1 MISRERQ
8 IEIEIEVKEMLKEY
22 ELATYPISISK
33 VAKALGIDLIPYS
46 SLAEKERNLAF
57 TASEDAFSICSPDL
71 TIATIVFNDTNGS
84 NFNRARFSEGHEI
97 GHIHLNHKENTPNRE
112 EEADYY
118 SGYLLAPH
126 PLIHTGS
133 TIASVAS
140 RFGISQQCASFACSQ
155 TKARHKEGGPWRPYE
170 KWLIDHATWEGGGL
184 LGRA

>member
-71 TIATIVFNDTNGS
+71 TIATIVFNDTNGPTLTVQG
-84 NFNRARFSEGHEI
+84 FLEGTKSDTSTSTTRKI
-97 GHIHLNHKENTPNRE
+97 
-112 EEADYY
+112 
-118 SGYLLAPH
+118 
-126 PLIHTGS
+126 PLIVRKRRTIILDIFWRRTRLFTQGQPSLQSPAGS
-133 TIASVAS
+133 
-140 RFGISQQCASFACSQ
+140 
-155 TKARHKEGGPWRPYE
+155 E
-170 KWLIDHATWEGGGL
+170 
-184 LGRA
+184 